1 MFLGRLLHRHRRLRF
16 HPGQTAAYSNLGYL
30 VLGELIAS
38 CAGQSFCEFVRCQL
52 LEPLGMRRTGFEH
65 VQAPADIATGYW
77 RLPPG
82 GQAALRLLL
91 PPGIVGPRVGGLV
104 SFRSFYVNGPSYG
117 GLVGD
122 IQDAA
127 RFLSL
132 HLGSGAVGGQRLLSA
147 KGGRHVRE
155 PHSYPVEQLTAAV
168 LTSGT
173 SRRGSQQGRS
183 R

>member
-1 MFLGRLLHRHRRLRF
+1 VRPAGTPPPDARVFLGRLLHRHRRLRF
-16 HPGQTAAYSNLGYL
+16 HPGQTAAYSNPGYL

-104 SFRSFYVNGPSYG
+104 SFRSFYVNGPPYG

-127 RFLSL
+127 RYT
-132 HLGSGAVGGQRLLSA
+132 GGARGGPDPL
-147 KGGRHVRE
+147 
-155 PHSYPVEQLTAAV
+155 AAV
-168 LTSGT
+168 MARAAAPALAVSGPG
-173 SRRGSQQGRS
+173 RR
-183 R
+183 